1 MMLEILIYDNDYHWY
16 LWIEHTTSKNEVHGS
31 RQSNQLRQP
40 HCSSVDERNSK
51 SRGRGL
57 DNLFRDYI
65 WTHERWIH
73 TYKSLKFHLL
83 FRKPILLFSSTTLRS
98 HMIANSSPPATQYLQ
113 FDALRLNSYG
123 WPNYPFT
130 AAITGFVRYIL
141 VGPFKTIK
149 TFEERK
155 NYHWT
160 LVHQNLCHLVRQ
172 VTRIIKFTELL
183 ENEKFMLM
191 INMAGIELPLTSRS
205 YPEQKLPPS
214 PCKTAQCR
222 SGSCSNSLFINVS

>member
-1 MMLEILIYDNDYHWY
+1 MARDNPISFGNLTVPPSMRGTPNLEAGDKIIYSET
-16 LWIEHTTSKNEVHGS
+16 IFERMK
-31 RQSNQLRQP
+31 
-40 HCSSVDERNSK
+40 DES
-51 SRGRGL
+51 
-57 DNLFRDYI
+57 
-65 WTHERWIH
+65 TH
-73 TYKSLKFHLL
+73 KSLKFHLL